1 MKILSSTATLEK
13 YGITEPCEEI
23 LLGKS
28 EICDGI
34 VSIDFKCVKYPYDFC
49 RMFTRDSAVQVT
61 LDTGKTEKYLG
72 QYCFNP
78 FWARSVFGDDL
89 SAEVKEMQYLLTKS
103 TDKYVFVL
111 PISNDKFNTT
121 IKADGDNIKLC
132 VNLLYSGAEFISGD
146 IAVIVKDTNPYAA
159 VKNGFKK
166 AYDKGLIKTPPKDI
180 KKYPEVLNK
189 LGWCSWNAFYH
200 DVTEEK
206 LIAKLDEFKAK
217 DIPVKWILIDDGWS
231 EFADMK
237 LKSIYE
243 DRTKFPN
250 GLKHTIERI
259 KSEYGI
265 EAVGVWHSLTG
276 YWYGTD
282 FNDDSIIQ
290 ARYDRFIPKGYDFY
304 SKWHTY
310 LKEQGV
316 DFVKVDCQGNTVE
329 FLKNKEDALGT
340 ISEIFDGLE
349 QSAKESFDFMINCM
363 GMNNINSLNHKSSVL
378 LRSSDDFYPKKEDGF
393 YNHALDNI
401 YNSVFY
407 NELFYCDF
415 DMWWS
420 KHFGAKQNAVLRFM
434 SGGPVYM
441 SDEVNGSDSEYIKI
455 FTDIDGSFMRPQNAL
470 RTTYDWLFGFDK
482 ILKAFNK
489 VDDGYII
496 TAFSFSES
504 GTATLSQSDIGI
516 KCDTEVTE
524 LFSNEVFTLKNDE
537 KVDIIM
543 DKNDVKLYKLCPKLK

>member
-146 IAVIVKDTNPYAA
+146 IAVIVEDTNPYAA

-166 AYDKGLIKTPPKDI
+166 AYDKGLIKTPPKDR

-420 KHFGAKQNAVLRFM
+420 KHFGAKQNAVLRFI

-455 FTDIDGSFMRPQNAL
+455 FTDKDGSFKRPQNAL
-470 RTTYDWLFGFDK
+470 RPTYDCLFGFDK

>member
-78 FWARSVFGDDL
+78 FWARPVFGDDL

-146 IAVIVKDTNPYAA
+146 IAVIVEDTNPYAA

-166 AYDKGLIKTPPKDI
+166 AYDKGLIKTPPKDR

-455 FTDIDGSFMRPQNAL
+455 FTDKDGSFKRPQNAL
-470 RTTYDWLFGFDK
+470 RPTYDCLFGFDK

>member
-146 IAVIVKDTNPYAA
+146 IAVIVEDTNPYAA

-166 AYDKGLIKTPPKDI
+166 AYDKGLIKTPPKDR

-420 KHFGAKQNAVLRFM
+420 KHFGAKQNAVLRFI

-455 FTDIDGSFMRPQNAL
+455 FTDKDGSFKRPQNAL
-470 RTTYDWLFGFDK
+470 RPTYDCLFGFDK

-516 KCDTEVTE
+516 ECDTEVTE

>member
-146 IAVIVKDTNPYAA
+146 IAVIVEDTNPYAA

-166 AYDKGLIKTPPKDI
+166 AYDKGLIKTPPKDR

-455 FTDIDGSFMRPQNAL
+455 FTDKDGSFKRPQNAL
-470 RTTYDWLFGFDK
+470 RPTYDCLFGFDK

>member
-132 VNLLYSGAEFISGD
+132 INLLYSGAEFISGD
-146 IAVIVKDTNPYAA
+146 IAVIVEDTNPYAA

-166 AYDKGLIKTPPKDI
+166 AYDKGLIKTPPKDR

-420 KHFGAKQNAVLRFM
+420 KHFGAKQNAVLRFI

-455 FTDIDGSFMRPQNAL
+455 FTDKDGSFKRPQNAL
-470 RTTYDWLFGFDK
+470 RPTYDCLFGFDK

-516 KCDTEVTE
+516 ECDTEVTE

>member
-28 EICDGI
+28 EICDGF

-49 RMFTRDSAVQVT
+49 RMFTRHSAVHET

-146 IAVIVKDTNPYAA
+146 IAVIVEDTNPYAA

-166 AYDKGLIKTPPKDI
+166 AYDKGLIKTPPKDR

-455 FTDIDGSFMRPQNAL
+455 FTDKDGSFKRPQNAL
-470 RTTYDWLFGFDK
+470 RPTYDCLFGFDK

-516 KCDTEVTE
+516 ECDTEVTE